1 MAIKDYM
8 VIDIAKPVNTYANLT
23 DYFQG
28 RVGDAEAYCKLWI
41 KFGTRPIDM
50 TGKKLR
56 FEGNDPNNT
65 PFIDCGRFDAGDDG
79 DPQHGMVTFYFP
91 QGIFQVEGKWQN
103 AFFKLQDQNGSDI
116 SSINLELKVLP
127 NNVEMGIT
135 IHPFQPDLERV
146 KAQINQALREMN
158 AQQLLNQIESMKT
171 TVGAYTDLITRNQV
185 LNKPDTIKLINDTM
199 ATEAAKLDSKMNALS
214 TQVTSSIRQV
224 QADMDKSAW
233 HYKSLAATVIN
244 GAGGWGVCNLAYNDT
259 IYIATYSAWIHVPGN
274 NVFIDFMTNPL
285 SAYVDFTNHTFFT
298 TVMLTGSTEAGG
310 KGYGR
315 VLAGVQL
322 DGNNGGNIGLYSGND
337 ANGNTIYSGSEYGFL
352 LNFNLVGP
360 RGELHG
366 V

>member
-50 TGKKLR
+50 TDKKLR

-79 DPQHGMVTFYFP
+79 DPQLGMVTFYFP

-135 IHPFQPDLERV
+135 IHPFEPDLERV

-158 AQQLLNQIESMKT
+158 AQQLLNQIDSMKS

-214 TQVTSSIRQV
+214 TQVTSSVRQV

-233 HYKSLAATVIN
+233 HYKELAATLMN
-244 GAGGWGVCNLAYNDT
+244 GASGWAKCDLAYNDT
-259 IYIATYSAWIHVPGN
+259 IYIATYAGWIKLPGS
-274 NVFIDFMTNPL
+274 NVFVDFMNNPL
-285 SAYVDFTNHTFFT
+285 SSYVNFDNHTLSST
-298 TVMLTGSTEAGG
+298 MLLTGSVDAA
-310 KGYGR
+310 KQGYGR
-315 VLAGVQL
+315 LLAGVKL
-322 DGNNGGNIGLYSGND
+322 DGNDRMGLWSND
-337 ANGNTIYSGSEYGFL
+337 AAPVNGVASNSDYEGL
-352 LNFNLVGP
+352 LNINLVGP

>member
-65 PFIDCGRFDAGDDG
+65 PFIDCGRFDAGDVG
-79 DPQHGMVTFYFP
+79 DPQLGMVTFYFP

-135 IHPFQPDLERV
+135 IHPFEPELEKV
-146 KAQINQALREMN
+146 KAQINKALREMN
-158 AQQLLNQIESMKT
+158 AQQLLNQIDSMKS

-214 TQVTSSIRQV
+214 TQVTSSVRQV
-224 QADMDKSAW
+224 QADMDKMGW
-233 HYKSLAATVIN
+233 HYKELAATLMN
-244 GAGGWGVCNLAYNDT
+244 GASGWAKCDLTWNDT
-259 IYIATYSAWIHVPGN
+259 IYIATYTGWIKVPGN
-274 NVFIDFMTNPL
+274 NFFVDFMNNPA
-285 SAYVDFTNHTFFT
+285 SAYINFDNHTLT
-298 TVMLTGSTEAGG
+298 SVMMMSGSTAASEQ
-310 KGYGR
+310 GYGR
-315 VLAGVQL
+315 VLAGVRL
-322 DGNNGGNIGLYSGND
+322 DGNDRFGFYSND
-337 ANGNTIYSGSEYGFL
+337 AAQVNGVSPDSQYDGL
-352 LNFNLVGP
+352 LNINLVGP

>member
-50 TGKKLR
+50 TGKKLL

-79 DPQHGMVTFYFP
+79 DLQLGMVTFYFP
-91 QGIFQVEGKWQN
+91 QGIFQVEGKWLN

-116 SSINLELKVLP
+116 SSINLELNVLP

-135 IHPFQPDLERV
+135 IHPFEPELEKV
-146 KAQINQALREMN
+146 KTQINQALSDMN
-158 AQQLLNQIESMKT
+158 AQQLLNQIDSMKT
-171 TVGAYTDLITRNQV
+171 TVGAYTGLITSNQV
-185 LNKPDTIKLINDTM
+185 LNKPDTIKLINDTV
-199 ATEAAKLDSKMNALS
+199 EAQMNNLQ
-214 TQVTSSIRQV
+214 TQVESDVKQV
-224 QADMDKSAW
+224 QTDVSTMGW
-233 HYKSLAATVIN
+233 HYKQLTATLMN
-244 GAGGWGVCNLAYNDT
+244 GASGWAMCDLTYNDT
-259 IYIATYSAWIHVPGN
+259 AYIARWYGSITVPGSSIY
-274 NVFIDFMTNPL
+274 VDFMNNPL
-285 SAYVDFTNHTFFT
+285 SSYVDFTNHPLYT
-298 TVMLTGSTEAGG
+298 TVMLSGSVDAGT
-310 KGYGR
+310 KGYAR
-315 VLAGVQL
+315 ILAGVQL
-322 DGNNGGNIGLYSGND
+322 DGNDKLSFFSNYAAPATGND
-337 ANGNTIYSGSEYGFL
+337 SNSTYGGL
-352 LNFNLVGP
+352 LNVTMIGP

>member
-41 KFGTRPIDM
+41 KFGTRQIDM
-50 TGKKLR
+50 TNKKLR
-56 FEGNDPNNT
+56 FEGNDANNT

-79 DPQHGMVTFYFP
+79 DPQMGMVTFYFP

-116 SSINLELKVLP
+116 SSISLELNVLP

-135 IHPFQPDLERV
+135 IHPFEPELEKV
-146 KAQINQALREMN
+146 KAQINKALREMN

-185 LNKPDTIKLINDTM
+185 LNKPDTIKLINDTV
-199 ATEAAKLDSKMNALS
+199 EAKTAALRTQMNNLQ
-214 TQVTSSIRQV
+214 TQVESDVKQV
-224 QADMDKSAW
+224 QTDVSQMGW
-233 HYKSLAATVIN
+233 HYKQLTATLLN
-244 GAGGWGVCNLAYNDT
+244 GASGWAMCDLTYNDT
-259 IYIATYSAWIHVPGN
+259 AYVARWYGWIKVPGSN
-274 NVFIDFMTNPL
+274 IFVDFMNNPL
-285 SAYVDFTNHTFFT
+285 SSYVDFTNHPLYT
-298 TVMLTGSTEAGG
+298 TTMLSGNADAGT
-310 KGYGR
+310 KGYAR
-315 VLAGVQL
+315 ILAGVQL
-322 DGNNGGNIGLYSGND
+322 DGNDKLGFWSNSTTTATD
-337 ANGNTIYSGSEYGFL
+337 SGSTYGGL
-352 LNFNLVGP
+352 LNVVMTGP
-360 RGELHG
+360 RWELHG